1 MVANPYGRLCTEFY
15 ALDKPF
21 APPDALDFYLEYARR
36 ARGPILEPMCGT
48 GRFLLPMLAEGL
60 DVEGLD
66 YSREMLAACRTRALE
81 LGLSPVL
88 HESGIEALPQ
98 QRKYDLVFIPSGS
111 FSLLTDGAQ
120 TRATLRSI
128 NDVLLP
134 GGTFV
139 VEIERLRISP
149 SSMSGTWGGRWIEG
163 KDGAKIVISWL
174 TQYSAPE
181 AISRSLHRYE
191 LIKDGALL
199 ATEFEDFNL
208 KFHDPEAFTTLLTQ
222 SGFSNIQQ
230 LKPYESVP
238 PDDSDDGIVFVA
250 TKAS

>member
-1 MVANPYGRLCTEFY
+1 
-15 ALDKPF
+15 
-21 APPDALDFYLEYARR
+21 
-36 ARGPILEPMCGT
+36 
-48 GRFLLPMLAEGL
+48 MLAEGL

-66 YSREMLAACRTRALE
+66 YSHDMLAACRVRAAE

-88 HESGIEALPQ
+88 YECSIAALPQ
-98 QRKYDLVFIPSGS
+98 ERKYDLVFIPSGS
-111 FSLLTDGAQ
+111 FSLITDEALSC
-120 TRATLRSI
+120 ASLRSI
-128 NDVLLP
+128 HDVLLP

-139 VEIERLRISP
+139 VEVERLRVAP
-149 SSMSGTWGGRWIEG
+149 SSMSGTWGGRWVEG
-163 KDGAKIVISWL
+163 KDGTKIVISWL

-208 KFHDPEAFTTLLTQ
+208 KFHDPEAFTTLLTE

-230 LKPYESVP
+230 LKPYESLP
-238 PDDSDDGIVFVA
+238 PDDSDDGVVFVA
-250 TKAS
+250 TKAR